1 MARLVDVLT
10 TPVADAPDFERFAS
24 PTRSFTLTSTEGEG
38 LQLDSL
44 KPMSR
49 LIVHTRHSSYRL
61 VVMGPGPWLVVRGGK
76 HFQEASEV
84 LFRGSC
90 LEGSPGASW
99 LLVGRRMEFW
109 GYPGRVVTSPVC
121 AIEVEIDSLNG
132 PF

>member
-38 LQLDSL
+38 LQLDGL

-61 VVMGPGPWLVVRGGK
+61 VVRCCFAVRALKGHPVRRG
-76 HFQEASEV
+76 FSSAAAWSSRATRAAS
-84 LFRGSC
+84 
-90 LEGSPGASW
+90 
-99 LLVGRRMEFW
+99 
-109 GYPGRVVTSPVC
+109 
-121 AIEVEIDSLNG
+121 
-132 PF
+132 